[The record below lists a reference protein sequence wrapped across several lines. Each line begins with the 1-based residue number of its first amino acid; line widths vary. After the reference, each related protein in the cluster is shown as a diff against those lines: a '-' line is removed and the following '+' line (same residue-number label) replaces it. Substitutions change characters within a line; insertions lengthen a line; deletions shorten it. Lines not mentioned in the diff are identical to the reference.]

1 MKTVRFGTFETNSSS
16 CHSLTVMRKQDWED
30 FKNYKKFI
38 NSSIDRTD
46 SDDGYYG
53 LEAQFLN
60 PDVFIDLDEL
70 KKKLSEIDPEG
81 SKFMEDMTSED
92 IQVEMNKR
100 GSKLRDYI
108 YDLHENDLEVYDD
121 DDECGWGMAK
131 VIGSNFGG
139 DTEVVAVSREI
150 CC

>member
-38 NSSIDRTD
+38 NSSIDRAD

-53 LEAQFLN
+53 LKAQFLN
-60 PDVFIDLDEL
+60 PDVFIDLDGL

-81 SKFMEDMTSED
+81 SKFMENMTSED
-92 IQVEMNKR
+92 IQTEMNKR
-100 GSKLRDYI
+100 DSKLRDYI
-108 YDLHENDLEVYDD
+108 WDLQENDLEIYDD

-131 VIGSNFGG
+131 VTGSNFGG

>member
-53 LEAQFLN
+53 LGRTL
-60 PDVFIDLDEL
+60 
-70 KKKLSEIDPEG
+70 
-81 SKFMEDMTSED
+81 
-92 IQVEMNKR
+92 
-100 GSKLRDYI
+100 
-108 YDLHENDLEVYDD
+108 
-121 DDECGWGMAK
+121 
-131 VIGSNFGG
+131 
-139 DTEVVAVSREI
+139 
-150 CC
+150 